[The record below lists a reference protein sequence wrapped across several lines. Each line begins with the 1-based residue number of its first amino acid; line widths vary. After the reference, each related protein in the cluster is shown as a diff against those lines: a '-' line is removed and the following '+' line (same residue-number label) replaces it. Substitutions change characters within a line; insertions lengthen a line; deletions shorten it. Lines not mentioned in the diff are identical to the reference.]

1 MATIKQIAQQAG
13 VAPSTVSRVL
23 NHDASLSVSH
33 ETREAILSI
42 AKQLNYKS
50 PRQRRQETQDSESI
64 AARTHFKVWG
74 NTSLNAAVVHFLNP
88 SEELNDPFYTSI
100 RIGIENCCHK
110 YNIALRNTFRSHISA
125 NQAFIREAQAVICVG
140 HFTASDAELLYSLN
154 NKLIFV
160 DSNPLGNRCDS
171 VEFDREQAAQE
182 IVSHILLSGAKRPAF
197 IGNNETRLHV
207 FRHMT
212 KAFNLYDE
220 KRCIVSKNFCID
232 SGYQAMNQILSQTP
246 LPDVVFASTDIIAI
260 GVYRAIQE
268 RELSIPQDIQVV
280 GMNDNPTSQHL
291 KPSLSTMRLYPTEMG
306 EAAIDLFLELVSGRQ
321 YRKHVRVGYEFIWR
335 ESFTTPDAPINR
347 ANKT

>member
-1 MATIKQIAQQAG
+1 MATIKQIALQVG

-33 ETREAILSI
+33 HTRERILT
-42 AKQLNYKS
+42 AATTLNYKS
-50 PRQRRQETQDSESI
+50 PRQRKQAAQDSESI

-74 NTSLNAAVVHFLNP
+74 NTPLNVAVVHFLNP

-110 YNIALRNTFRSHISA
+110 YNIALRNTFRSHLA
-125 NQAFIREAQAVICVG
+125 TNHAFIREAQAVICVG
-140 HFTASDAELLYSLN
+140 HFTADDAELLYSLN
-154 NKLIFV
+154 TKLIFV

-171 VEFDREQAAQE
+171 VEFNREQAAQE

-220 KRCIVSKNFCID
+220 KRCIVSKNFCIE
-232 SGYQAMNQILSQTP
+232 SGYQAMSQMLTRTP
-246 LPDVVFASTDIIAI
+246 LPDVVFASTDIIAL

-268 RELSIPQDIQVV
+268 RGLTIGADIQVV

-321 YRKHVRVGYEFIWR
+321 YHKHVLVGYEFIWR
-335 ESFTTPDAPINR
+335 ESFTTPDTPR
-347 ANKT
+347 QS